1 MSFSWAN
8 DLVKNTL
15 KNAQRQIDSVLDIH
29 DEEEEQ
35 EENIHL
41 DETKSGSDD
50 ITEHTEE
57 IDDIPKP
64 EEHEAWQ
71 WEAPDEVRFHFIYEI
86 IINLHKLVN
95 VFRMENY
102 CWAFLIRLI
111 NKFISYMNF

>member
-15 KNAQRQIDSVLDIH
+15 KSAQRQIDSVLDIH

-50 ITEHTEE
+50 VIEHTEE
-57 IDDIPKP
+57 VDDIPKP
-64 EEHEAWQ
+64 EDHEAWQ
-71 WEAPDEVRFHFIYEI
+71 WEAPDEVCFDFIYESTR
-86 IINLHKLVN
+86 NTLTRRLVN
-95 VFRMENY
+95 T
-102 CWAFLIRLI
+102 CKTSI
-111 NKFISYMNF
+111 NFMYGV